1 MKRIVNGLVGLGVW
15 LGASAPAGA
24 QPHPGE
30 PARKTEEVGSW
41 LAACVRDARP
51 GPPPCDIRHRTWLLP
66 PSAGHVSAAL
76 EIGLRHGVA
85 VPVVTLRGV
94 SIPDATGTLLAL
106 ATGVTVQFGADPPV
120 RLPCGY
126 AEDVLSCAPGRV
138 DAPAASAQ
146 LRQATNAVIR
156 LHVAPSTGLKLPFAL
171 PDQQRS
177 LDLTRTA
184 DAIARL
190 QPSGTTPDTRWDL
203 QDLLDWLAR
212 QLGFAGGLEGLLRWL
227 FDRAAALPKG

>member
-41 LAACVRDARP
+41 LAACVRDTRP
-51 GPPPCDIRHRTWLLP
+51 GPPACDIRHRTWLLP

-106 ATGVTVQFGADPPV
+106 ATGVTVQFGADPPRAGRM
-120 RLPCGY
+120 RLPRPPPPVPRRPRRSRRG
-126 AEDVLSCAPGRV
+126 SSTWCA
-138 DAPAASAQ
+138 
-146 LRQATNAVIR
+146 
-156 LHVAPSTGLKLPFAL
+156 
-171 PDQQRS
+171 
-177 LDLTRTA
+177 
-184 DAIARL
+184 
-190 QPSGTTPDTRWDL
+190 TTPM
-203 QDLLDWLAR
+203 
-212 QLGFAGGLEGLLRWL
+212 AGTWRC
-227 FDRAAALPKG
+227 R